1 MIFLYA
7 LLIKFE
13 GQNSISFDDIA
24 ELALIFCLTNNDLLN
39 VIKNVCDLYPSEI
52 VFSDV
57 AGIKELQFRATIN
70 SIDVLDRYYEAN

>member
-1 MIFLYA
+1 METALYYFS
-7 LLIKFE
+7 LKSFI
-13 GQNSISFDDIA
+13 GQQY
-24 ELALIFCLTNNDLLN
+24 
-39 VIKNVCDLYPSEI
+39 IKNVCDLYPSEI